1 MSLSN
6 SFLFY
11 GASFF
16 GPKQNRKEL
25 RRSQGLPLLRGAA
38 SGQQIWRKRN
48 AHTMY
53 TIQIQIQIQI
63 QMLQCQTMPAE
74 LDNELPVDQT
84 RGQTQQKVI
93 YLYPVLSLVSLR
105 SLRRRLY
112 LTIDAT
118 ASNTDT
124 NISDETHSDA
134 LRTLTPWIWL
144 WIWIGIWVWI
154 WIRERTLG
162 SCPLFFIV
170 CSVWESRR
178 ESDNCSRS
186 SRNWP
191 SVP

>member
-1 MSLSN
+1 
-6 SFLFY
+6 
-11 GASFF
+11 
-16 GPKQNRKEL
+16 
-25 RRSQGLPLLRGAA
+25 
-38 SGQQIWRKRN
+38 
-48 AHTMY
+48 MY

-144 WIWIGIWVWI
+144 WI
-154 WIRERTLG
+154 
-162 SCPLFFIV
+162 
-170 CSVWESRR
+170 
-178 ESDNCSRS
+178 
-186 SRNWP
+186 
-191 SVP
+191 